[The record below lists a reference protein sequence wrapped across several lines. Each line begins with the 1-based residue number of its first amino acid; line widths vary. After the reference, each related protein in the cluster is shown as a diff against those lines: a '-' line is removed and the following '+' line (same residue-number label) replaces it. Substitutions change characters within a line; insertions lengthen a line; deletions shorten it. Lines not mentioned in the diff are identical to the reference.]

1 MRRVQEKKGRGERA
15 EGVVNAVVKMKTRG
29 FLKEVRN
36 HLGELRVSIC
46 AIKPSENQ
54 NVY

>member
-1 MRRVQEKKGRGERA
+1 MRRVEEKKGRGERA
-15 EGVVNAVVKMKTRG
+15 EGVVNVVVKTMAWG

-36 HLGELRVSIC
+36 HLGELRVCIC